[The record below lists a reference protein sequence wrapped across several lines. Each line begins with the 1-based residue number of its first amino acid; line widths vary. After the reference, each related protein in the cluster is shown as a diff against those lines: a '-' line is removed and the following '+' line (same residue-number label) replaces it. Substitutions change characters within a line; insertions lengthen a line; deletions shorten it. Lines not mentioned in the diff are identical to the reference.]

1 MVQNVTF
8 FLKKIGN
15 LDFCRKFSGVLFCL
29 VMVHTSYKVCAG
41 QSDHTYELH
50 VAKLGNL

>member
-1 MVQNVTF
+1 MQNVT
-8 FLKKIGN
+8 LKKKKIGN

-29 VMVHTSYKVCAG
+29 VRVHTSYKVFAG